1 MGLWWVLACS
11 EYNLGTEGTKATG
24 NDVSDTAEIP
34 VGDTSDTESIDTSS
48 SFDSA
53 ITESEPSTEPVE
65 DDGLVEPSLE
75 TDVGYDPDSVLVGG
89 VGNVVTILMALSDQW
104 IPEATARQLII
115 NSVDFATDVP
125 DPAVLVI
132 RDDNTNGEDEQDP
145 INISSWLQ
153 SVGYSVTFMQEPTN
167 GISASDLTGFH
178 VVIFSNPGYP
188 PDDNSTIDA
197 LYDFSNQ
204 GYGVILQGDD
214 MTQTD
219 NPKMEEMT
227 KLVGVDN
234 GGSYYGVNIDNNNG
248 AAYSVRLV
256 PYNVLNTD
264 ISLVEFPYGN
274 DIDTTELSSTGV
286 YVAAWATVEGTQYPE
301 KPVITAYSP
310 SQTVFQ

>member
-1 MGLWWVLACS
+1 MLACS

-24 NDVSDTAEIP
+24 NDVLDTAEIP
-34 VGDTSDTESIDTSS
+34 VGDTAGIDSVDTSS

-53 ITESEPSTEPVE
+53 ITEVEPSTEPVE
-65 DDGLVEPSLE
+65 DEGLVEPNLE
-75 TDVGYDPDSVLVGG
+75 TDVGYDPESVLTDGI
-89 VGNVVTILMALSDQW
+89 GNVVTILMALSEQW

-219 NPKMEEMT
+219 SPKMEEMT
-227 KLVGVDN
+227 KLVEVDN
-234 GGSYYGVNIDNNNG
+234 GSSYYGVNIDNNNG
-248 AAYSVRLV
+248 AAYSVRMV

-286 YVAAWATVEGTQYPE
+286 YVAAWATLEGTQYPE